1 MDGWRHVLRLVLSLA
16 FASYLGFGATGT
28 AMAQDEAEALL
39 RSRIGE
45 VVAIVQGKGDPA
57 QTFDARFLAAV
68 PPDKLRALADQLVAQ
83 GGPITGTAD
92 FKREQQGS
100 ASFTLNLAKGTA
112 PARIELNPAAPGLV
126 SGLRIFGFTPDG
138 DSLDKLDREFAAL
151 PGKAGFAIYRLT
163 QGGPRPTGGRAVDT
177 PFAIGSTF
185 KLYVLA
191 ALARQMKDG
200 KRHWNDVVPVSGKS
214 FPGGTVH
221 TLPDGAPVTVH
232 TLASLMIAV
241 SDNTATDI
249 LVRLVGQEDLARE
262 VKLAGHARPEALAPM
277 LTTAQLFALKRSG
290 AQTAAAYAAAT
301 TAQREGMLAALDLSA
316 ISSADPGE
324 VFGHGPV
331 AIDMVEWFASP
342 ADLAGVMDDLRRL
355 DSAEAFAI
363 LAINPA
369 MDEATARGWQ
379 RVGYKGGSEDGV
391 ISMTWLLQDKDGAWS
406 AVTGSWNDAGA
417 PMDTSRF
424 EMLMQ
429 RLVKLARR

>member
-1 MDGWRHVLRLVLSLA
+1 MSGWRRVLNLALVLVA
-16 FASYLGFGATGT
+16 LGFTKS
-28 AMAQDEAEALL
+28 AMAQDDSDALL

-45 VVAIVQGKGDPA
+45 VVAVMQGKGDPA

-68 PPDKLRALADQLVAQ
+68 PPEKLRALADQMVAQ
-83 GGPITGTAD
+83 GGAITGTAD
-92 FKREQQGS
+92 FKREQRTS
-100 ASFTLNLAKGTA
+100 ASFTLTFARGTA

-138 DSLDKLDREFAAL
+138 DSFDRLDREFAGL
-151 PGKAGFAIYRLT
+151 PGKAGFAVYHLT
-163 QGGPRPTGGRAVDT
+163 QGGPRLIKGRSIDT

-191 ALARQMKDG
+191 ALARQVKEG
-200 KRHWNDVVPVSGKS
+200 KRNWTDVVPVSGKS

-232 TLASLMIAV
+232 TLASLMIAI

-249 LVRLVGQEDLARE
+249 LVRLVGQKDLARE
-262 VKLAGHARPEALAPM
+262 VRLAGHGKPDAMAPM
-277 LTTAQLFALKRSG
+277 MTTAQLFALKRSG
-290 AQTAAAYAAAT
+290 PQAAAGYAAADP
-301 TAQREGMLAALDLSA
+301 AERARILAALDLSA
-316 ISSADPGE
+316 IATADPGQ

-331 AIDMVEWFASP
+331 AIDTVEWFASP

-355 DSAEAFAI
+355 DSSEALAI

-369 MDEATARGWQ
+369 MDATTAGNWRQ
-379 RVGYKGGSEDGV
+379 VGYKGGSEDGV
-391 ISMTWLLQDKDGAWS
+391 ISMTWLLQNKDGAWF
-406 AVTGSWNDAGA
+406 AVTGSWNDIKASVDA
-417 PMDTSRF
+417 SRF

-429 RLVKLARR
+429 RLAKLAGEAKER

>member
-1 MDGWRHVLRLVLSLA
+1 MDGWRHVLKLALVLL
-16 FASYLGFGATGT
+16 LGISVTGT
-28 AMAQDEAEALL
+28 AMAQTGGEALL
-39 RSRIGE
+39 RARMGE
-45 VVAIVQGKGDPA
+45 VVAVMQGKGDPA
-57 QTFDARFLAAV
+57 RTFDTRFLAAV
-68 PPDKLRALADQLVAQ
+68 PPDELRALANQLVAQ
-83 GGPITGTAD
+83 GGPITGIAD
-92 FKREQQGS
+92 FRREQQGS
-100 ASFTLNLAKGTA
+100 ATFTLTFAKGTA

-138 DSLDKLDREFAAL
+138 DSLDKLDGEFATL
-151 PGKAGFAIYRLT
+151 PGKAGFAIYRLA
-163 QGGPRPTGGRAVDT
+163 QGRPRLIRGRAADK
-177 PFAIGSTF
+177 PFAVGSTF

-191 ALARQMKDG
+191 ALARQVKDG

-214 FPGGTVH
+214 FPGGTIH

-232 TLASLMIAV
+232 TLASLMIAI

-262 VKLAGHARPEALAPM
+262 VELAGHARPEALAPM
-277 LTTAQLFALKRSG
+277 MTTAQLFALKRSG

-301 TAQREGMLAALDLSA
+301 PAEREGMLAALDLSA

-331 AIDMVEWFASP
+331 AIDTVEWFASP

-369 MDEATARGWQ
+369 MDASTARGWR

-406 AVTGSWNDAGA
+406 VVTGSWNDAGA
-417 PMDTSRF
+417 PVDASRF
-424 EMLMQ
+424 EMLML
-429 RLVKLARR
+429 RLAKLARR